1 MSKNALTPRSIIYGL
16 LGMILITASSM
27 FMALKIGT
35 MPWPILF
42 ATILSMTLVG
52 QGERSSLQEVSL
64 TETIMSSGAMVAG
77 GLVFTIPGIWML
89 DPDATINFFPILCMM
104 VSGVLLGI
112 TFSYLYRNRLIVEQD
127 LVFPIG
133 NAAYETI
140 STGIK
145 KGKDSVRLVGS
156 IGFSAVFALLRDI
169 LHVFP
174 TRLTLYAGGSLVQPI
189 SLWLSP
195 MALSIGAMINTL
207 SAMLWLGGTIFA
219 FFIFTPLSL
228 KLGFFESMLSAD
240 EWRKNIGIGIVIGT
254 GIGVFVKAIL
264 DHFFQKKEKGK
275 KASSLSLDKK
285 EGVLCLAA
293 VVLSI
298 LLLTFGTPL
307 RIQEAILAAAG
318 AGLTV
323 LLSGMLTGQCG
334 TNPLEV
340 FGILVMIASSVLFK
354 GGKESLF
361 LTAAVVSTACGLTG
375 VMMND
380 FKSGYKLK
388 TDVKAQVKAELIGAL
403 MGALLA
409 TAMIFV
415 IKRSV
420 GTFGTDEYPSPQA
433 AAVAS
438 LIKGSSNNTSLLYGI
453 AIGFVLYLCKVPSA
467 TLGLGFY
474 LPIHISLSM
483 GIGAF
488 VSMALKK
495 SGKMGKKDINLVS
508 SGFMGGEGIIG
519 VLVAISSIFR

>member
-1 MSKNALTPRSIIYGL
+1 MSKKELTPRSVVYGL
-16 LGMILITASSM
+16 LGMALITSSSM

-52 QGERSSLQEVSL
+52 QGKGSSLQEVSI

-89 DPDATINFFPILCMM
+89 DPNAKISFVPILCMM
-104 VSGVLLGI
+104 VSGVLLGV

-145 KGKDSVRLVGS
+145 KGKDSVRLIGS

-174 TRLTLYAGGSLVQPI
+174 TRLTLYAGGSFVQPI
-189 SLWLSP
+189 ALWLSP

-240 EWRKNIGIGIVIGT
+240 EFRKNIGIGIVIGT
-254 GIGVFVKAIL
+254 GVGVFVKAIL
-264 DHFFQKKEKGK
+264 DHFLKKKESGK
-275 KASSLSLDKK
+275 RASSALSKK
-285 EGVLCLAA
+285 EGSFVLAA
-293 VVLSI
+293 ILLSI

-307 RIQEAILAAAG
+307 RLQEAILASAG

-354 GGKESLF
+354 GGRDSLF

-380 FKSGYKLK
+380 FKAGHKLG
-388 TDVKAQVKAELIGAL
+388 TDPKVQVKAELIGAL

-438 LIKGSSNNTSLLYGI
+438 LIKGGSDNASLLYGV

-495 SGKMGKKDINLVS
+495 TKKMDKKDVNLIS
-508 SGFMGGEGIIG
+508 SGFMGGEGVVG